1 MKQTLRNLAVLGL
14 ISAGPASAQRYL
26 TEVFPAVDVQSNVEY
41 GTNFSVLTGTPVSQ
55 SLVMDIYTPAG
66 DTETNRPLIVYVH
79 TGSFLPR
86 YLNNLPTGS
95 KSDSATVEMCRR
107 FAKKGYVVAAIG
119 YRAGWNPASPSEQT
133 RKQTII
139 QAVYRSMQDAKTA
152 VRFMR
157 KSIAEQSNPYGISN
171 DKIVIGGQGSGGYSA
186 LAYATLQDP
195 SEIQLLKFFNTETNL
210 FMVDPTI
217 LGDFEGLGGNPALNN
232 DNHAGYTTDISMIF
246 NIGGALGDSSWL
258 EAGEVPI
265 CSVHGLCDPFAPYA
279 NGTVFVP
286 GTSFAVVNVDGSGRV
301 SELANNY
308 GNNDVWLAPPFTD
321 PVTNYAQGA
330 LAGTVNDGDEGL
342 YPITALQNSSGPW
355 EWWDSTAVINGCAA
369 MGIDLAGAYQRIAN
383 GYASNPVYLAL
394 ETNSPGAGR
403 ARALAYIDTLQ
414 NFIAPR
420 IYRALD
426 LNVGIDEN
434 SALAAGVKVFPNPMS
449 RTTEI
454 TSTEG
459 IIRNYVVYDNQG
471 RMVRNGTV
479 NIGRFTFDRA
489 ALSAGSYYMELFFD
503 EGSLTRK
510 LILD

>member
-1 MKQTLRNLAVLGL
+1 MKHILRNLAIIGL
-14 ISAGPASAQRYL
+14 IGAGPVPAQRYL
-26 TEVFPAVDVQSNVEY
+26 TEVFSDVNVQTNVEY
-41 GTNFSVLTGTPVSQ
+41 GTNFSVLTGSPVSQ
-55 SLVMDIYTPAG
+55 SLVMDIYTPTG
-66 DTETNRPLIVYVH
+66 DTETDRPVIVYLH

-86 YLNNLPTGS
+86 YINQLPTGS

-107 FAKKGYVVAAIG
+107 FAKKGYVVAAVA
-119 YRAGWNPASPSEQT
+119 YRTGWNPASPSEQT

-152 VRFMR
+152 VRFLR
-157 KSIAEQSNPYGISN
+157 KSIAEQGDPYGISN
-171 DKIVIGGQGSGGYSA
+171 EKIVIGGQGSGGYTA
-186 LAYATLQDP
+186 LAYATLQET

-217 LGDFEGLGGNPALNN
+217 LGDYEGIGGNPALNN
-232 DNHAGYTTDISMIF
+232 GNHPGYSTDISMIF

-265 CSVHGLCDPFAPYA
+265 CSVHGVFDPFAPYA

-301 SELANNY
+301 SQLANQY
-308 GNNDVWLAPPFTD
+308 GNNDVWLTPAFTD
-321 PVTNYAQGA
+321 PVTNNAQSA
-330 LAGTVNDGDEGL
+330 LDGTVNDGDEGL
-342 YPITALQNSSGPW
+342 YPITALANSSGPW
-355 EWWDSTAVINGCAA
+355 EWWDTTVVVNECAA
-369 MGIDLAGAYQRIAN
+369 MGIDLNGAYTRMAN
-383 GYASNPVYLAL
+383 SYQSNPLLNILGTA
-394 ETNSPGAGR
+394 GGR
-403 ARALAYIDTLQ
+403 ARAKAYIDTLQ
-414 NFIAPR
+414 NFITPR
-420 IYRALD
+420 IYRALV

-434 SALAAGVKVFPNPMS
+434 SALAAGVSISPNPIT
-449 RTTEI
+449 RYTEI
-454 TSTEG
+454 ASTSA

-479 NIGRFTFDRA
+479 NMGRFTFDRE

-510 LILD
+510 LVLD